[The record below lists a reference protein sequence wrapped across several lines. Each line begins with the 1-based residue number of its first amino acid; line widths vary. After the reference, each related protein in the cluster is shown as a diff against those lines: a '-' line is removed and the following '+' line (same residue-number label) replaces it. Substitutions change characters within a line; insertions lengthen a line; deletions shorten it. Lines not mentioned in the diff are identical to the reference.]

1 MMSRSAYAWPSS
13 ISAGCDRVAGGRK
26 GQLVS
31 ESRDLDLTAARQR
44 LAAAFAAYPARHPVE
59 GCPCCVT
66 SEDQQALA
74 GGDLG
79 RFSAKA
85 LTTWGDVEDF
95 KHFLP
100 RLLDHDLDQALHK
113 LAYADWRQWPQPE
126 QRAVEEY
133 LVALWEEQQAVG
145 EEYPPAAD
153 LLHAMGELGIDLRP
167 HLDRWRRCGSNA
179 DVYQLVTLINND
191 LRSSLHPTIYQ
202 LPKQP
207 RSAPAQTL
215 LEWLLEPETSQ
226 MLEAAFFAAS
236 GAEAAEIS
244 RAVDRLALLAQI
256 YR

>member
-1 MMSRSAYAWPSS
+1 MAHAHDLPAPDL
-13 ISAGCDRVAGGRK
+13 AG
-26 GQLVS
+26 
-31 ESRDLDLTAARQR
+31 ARQR

-66 SEDQQALA
+66 PQDQQALA

-85 LTTWGDVEDF
+85 LTTWGAVEDF

-100 RLLDHDLDQALHK
+100 RLLDFDLDRSLDK
-113 LAYADWRQWPQPE
+113 LAYADWRQWPLPE

-133 LVALWEEQQAVG
+133 LLALWEDRLSAC

-167 HLDRWRRCGSNA
+167 HLDHWRQRASKP
-179 DVYQLVTLINND
+179 DVYQLVAMINND
-191 LRSSLHPTIYQ
+191 LRSPLHPTIYQ
-202 LPKQP
+202 LPEEP
-207 RSAPAQTL
+207 RSAAQTL
-215 LEWLLEPETSQ
+215 LEWLLEPATAR

-236 GAEAAEIS
+236 GMEAAEIS
-244 RAVDRLALLAQI
+244 RAVGRLALLAQI
-256 YR
+256 CRR

>member
-1 MMSRSAYAWPSS
+1 MTQADDLPASDL
-13 ISAGCDRVAGGRK
+13 AG
-26 GQLVS
+26 
-31 ESRDLDLTAARQR
+31 ARQR
-44 LAAAFAAYPARHPVE
+44 LAAAFAAYPARHPVA

-66 SEDQQALA
+66 AEDQQALA

-85 LTTWGDVEDF
+85 LTTWGAVEDF

-100 RLLDHDLDQALHK
+100 RLLDFDLDRSLNK

-126 QRAVEEY
+126 QQAVEEY
-133 LVALWEEQQAVG
+133 LVALWEQQQAAC

-167 HLDRWRRCGSNA
+167 HLDRWRLRASKP

-191 LRSSLHPTIYQ
+191 LRSSPHPTIYQ

-207 RSAPAQTL
+207 RSAAAQTL
-215 LEWLLEPETSQ
+215 LDWLLEPATAR
-226 MLEAAFFAAS
+226 MLETAFFAAS

-256 YR
+256 CR